1 MNNNIN
7 DDKYEYV
14 LKLNIWYYKWSLGL
28 LCIIHFSTMAFL
40 SFIISIKLQSPPSR
54 FNGTT
59 NPKSKV
65 IFYRRELF
73 SMHYVQKCR
82 FNFAFYINNVF
93 TVSNLTFYEVLEL
106 FYGTLLIELC
116 RCQPNSMPQVLA
128 LAAELLYQRVDTMQ
142 PICIDRFYNVFLIL
156 MI

>member
-1 MNNNIN
+1 M
-7 DDKYEYV
+7 
-14 LKLNIWYYKWSLGL
+14 G
-28 LCIIHFSTMAFL
+28 LCIIYFFHPGIQI
-40 SFIISIKLQSPPSR
+40 FIISIKLQSPPSR
-54 FNGTT
+54 FSGTT
-59 NPKSKV
+59 KPKDIFFRSK
-65 IFYRRELF
+65 LF

-106 FYGTLLIELC
+106 FYGTLLIMLC

-142 PICIDRFYNVFLIL
+142 PICIDRFYNVFF

>member
-1 MNNNIN
+1 M
-7 DDKYEYV
+7 
-14 LKLNIWYYKWSLGL
+14 
-28 LCIIHFSTMAFL
+28 ST
-40 SFIISIKLQSPPSR
+40 P
-54 FNGTT
+54 
-59 NPKSKV
+59 KV

-82 FNFAFYINNVF
+82 FNFAFYINNFF
-93 TVSNLTFYEVLEL
+93 TISNLTFYEVLEL

-142 PICIDRFYNVFLIL
+142 PICIDRFTMFSLSLWFMTYLTKLIEL
-156 MI
+156 IHFFCTINKILFVHSFFDSDIITSTNNL